1 MAGFGPRVER
11 ARHSWSKAGICAD
24 AGHSD
29 DVREQSRLLMAYGGR
44 VLRETMEVLRI
55 RPAGALVLVAVVIAG
70 CGAAARGG
78 AEGSSEA
85 ALRRHA
91 VAVRTKPLWL
101 DAMFEGEGGRSTV
114 SWIGPIYP
122 PAPREYPGTDGS
134 GVAGYRYRYR
144 IGDGSWTGWQKTK
157 KPGFLL
163 LHTHKG
169 EKIDLYVQPIDD
181 AGVPR
186 EPASAILTVAGP
198 TLTPDNPGGSEP
210 GEYGRA
216 ELEPEP

>member
-1 MAGFGPRVER
+1 
-11 ARHSWSKAGICAD
+11 
-24 AGHSD
+24 
-29 DVREQSRLLMAYGGR
+29 
-44 VLRETMEVLRI
+44 MEVLQI
-55 RPAGALVLVAVVIAG
+55 RPAGALALVAVAVAG
-70 CGAAARGG
+70 CGTPAHGG
-78 AEGSSEA
+78 TEDKAEA

-122 PAPREYPGTDGS
+122 PAPLEYPGTDGS

-144 IGDGSWTGWQKTK
+144 IGHSRWTGWLKTK
-157 KPGFLL
+157 KPGFVL

-169 EKIDLYVQPIDD
+169 EKLDLYVQPIDD

-186 EPASAILTVAGP
+186 KPASAILTVRGP

-210 GEYGRA
+210 GEYGKV
-216 ELEPEP
+216 ELKPEP

>member
-1 MAGFGPRVER
+1 M
-11 ARHSWSKAGICAD
+11 S
-24 AGHSD
+24 
-29 DVREQSRLLMAYGGR
+29 LLR
-44 VLRETMEVLRI
+44 DKPKVLWM
-55 RPAGALVLVAVVIAG
+55 RPAGALALVAVVFAG
-70 CGAAARGG
+70 CGTVARGG
-78 AEGSSEA
+78 GEGSSEA

-114 SWIGPIYP
+114 SWVGPIYP

-144 IGDGSWTGWQKTK
+144 IGDGRWTAWQKTK
-157 KPGFLL
+157 TPGFVL

-186 EPASAILTVAGP
+186 KPASAILTVRGP
-198 TLTPDNPGGSEP
+198 TLTAENPGGSEP
-210 GEYGRA
+210 GEYGKA
-216 ELEPEP
+216 ELKPEP